1 MTSNQLTL
9 PAFPLK
15 TILLPGEASKLH
27 IFEERY
33 KELVKDCIDNN
44 ASFAI
49 PFFEN
54 GKMSEYG
61 CEVKIKNVLKE
72 YADGRKD
79 ILIECTRICKIV
91 DFTEQLSPKL
101 YGAVL
106 IEFEKNNILV
116 TDANLQDAIIHYFS
130 TVQNKIIDYD
140 TLSKLNVYNI
150 ANSLQLSPNEKLAL
164 ITSKNKQAVLL
175 NQIKFITHI
184 VNAEQQLNN
193 RFMFN

>member
-15 TILLPGEASKLH
+15 TILLPGEATKLH

-33 KELVKDCIDNN
+33 KELVKDCLENN

-49 PFFEN
+49 PFYEN
-54 GKMSEYG
+54 GKMSDYG
-61 CEVKIKNVLKE
+61 CEVKIKNVIKE
-72 YADGRKD
+72 YSDGKKD
-79 ILIECTRICKIV
+79 ILIECVSIFKIV
-91 DFTEQLSPKL
+91 EYSETLSPKL

-106 IEFEKNNILV
+106 CEFERQNTSINNS
-116 TDANLQDAIIHYFS
+116 NLQDAIIHYFS
-130 TVQNKIIDYD
+130 TVQNKMIDYD
-140 TLSKLNVYNI
+140 TLGKLSVYNI
-150 ANSLQLSPNEKLAL
+150 AASLQLSSQEKFDL
-164 ITSKNKQAVLL
+164 ISSNNKQVVLL

>member
-15 TILLPGEASKLH
+15 TILLPGEATKLH
-27 IFEERY
+27 IFEDRY
-33 KELVKDCIDNN
+33 KELVQDCLDND

-54 GKMSEYG
+54 GKMSNYG
-61 CEVKIKNVLKE
+61 CEVKIKNVVKE
-72 YADGRKD
+72 YADGKKD
-79 ILIECTRICKIV
+79 ILIECVRILTIIEYSE
-91 DFTEQLSPKL
+91 TLSPKL

-106 IEFEKNNILV
+106 IEFEKENTVITNS
-116 TDANLQDAIIHYFS
+116 NLQDAIIHYFS
-130 TVQNKIIDYD
+130 TVQNKMIDYD
-140 TLSKLNVYNI
+140 TLSKLSVYNI
-150 ANSLQLSPNEKLAL
+150 AASLQLTAQEKLELVA
-164 ITSKNKQAVLL
+164 SHNKQAVLL

-193 RFMFN
+193 KFMFN

>member
-15 TILLPGEASKLH
+15 TILLPGEATKLH

-33 KELVKDCIDNN
+33 KELVKDCLENN

-49 PFFEN
+49 PFYEN
-54 GKMSEYG
+54 GKMSNYG
-61 CEVKIKNVLKE
+61 CEVKIKNVIKD
-72 YADGRKD
+72 YADGKKD
-79 ILIECTRICKIV
+79 ILIECVSIFKIIEYSE
-91 DFTEQLSPKL
+91 TLSPKL

-106 IEFEKNNILV
+106 CEFERTNTNINNS
-116 TDANLQDAIIHYFS
+116 NLQDAIIHYFS
-130 TVQNKIIDYD
+130 TVQNKMIDYD
-140 TLSKLNVYNI
+140 TLGKLSVYNI
-150 ANSLQLSPNEKLAL
+150 AASLQLSSQEKFDL
-164 ITSKNKQAVLL
+164 IASSNKQAVLL

>member
-15 TILLPGEASKLH
+15 TILLPGEVSKLH

-33 KELVKDCIDNN
+33 KKLVTDCINNN

-54 GKMSEYG
+54 GKMSQYG
-61 CEVKIKNVLKE
+61 CEVKIKNVIKE
-72 YADGRKD
+72 YADGKKD
-79 ILIECTRICKIV
+79 ILVECVRIFKIIEYS
-91 DFTEQLSPKL
+91 EQLTPKL

-106 IEFEKNNILV
+106 IEFEKTNLQISHPE
-116 TDANLQDAIIHYFS
+116 LQDAIIHYFS
-130 TVQNKIIDYD
+130 DIQNKMMDYD
-140 TLSKLNVYNI
+140 ALSKLSVYNI
-150 ANSLQLSPNEKLAL
+150 AASLQLSPQEKLVLAR
-164 ITSKNKQAVLL
+164 SKNKQAVLL

-184 VNAEQQLNN
+184 VNAEQKLST
-193 RFMFN
+193 RFMLN

>member
-54 GKMSEYG
+54 GKMSDYG

-72 YADGRKD
+72 YPDGRKD
-79 ILIECTRICKIV
+79 ILVECTRICKIV

-140 TLSKLNVYNI
+140 TLGKLSVYNI
-150 ANSLQLSPNEKLAL
+150 ANSLQLSPNEKLTL

>member
-15 TILLPGEASKLH
+15 TILLPGEATKLH

-33 KELVKDCIDNN
+33 KELVKDCLENN

-49 PFFEN
+49 PFYEN

-61 CEVKIKNVLKE
+61 CEVKIKNVIKE
-72 YADGRKD
+72 YADGKKD
-79 ILIECTRICKIV
+79 ILIECVSIFKIIEYSE
-91 DFTEQLSPKL
+91 TLSPKL

-106 IEFEKNNILV
+106 CEFERKNTGINNS
-116 TDANLQDAIIHYFS
+116 NLQDAIIHYFS

-140 TLSKLNVYNI
+140 TLSKLSVYNI
-150 ANSLQLSPNEKLAL
+150 AASLQLSSQEKFEL
-164 ITSKNKQAVLL
+164 IASSNKQAVLL

>member
-1 MTSNQLTL
+1 MTPYQLTL

-15 TILLPGEASKLH
+15 TILLPGEATKLH

-33 KELVKDCIDNN
+33 KELVKDCLDNN

-49 PFFEN
+49 PFYEN
-54 GKMSEYG
+54 GKMSDYG
-61 CEVKIKNVLKE
+61 CEVKIKNVIKE
-72 YADGRKD
+72 YADGKKD
-79 ILIECTRICKIV
+79 ILIECVSIFKIIEYSE
-91 DFTEQLSPKL
+91 TLSPKL

-106 IEFEKNNILV
+106 CEFERLNTNINNS
-116 TDANLQDAIIHYFS
+116 NLQDAIIHYFS

-140 TLSKLNVYNI
+140 TLGKLSVYNI
-150 ANSLQLSPNEKLAL
+150 AASLQLSSQEKFDL
-164 ITSKNKQAVLL
+164 ISSSNKQAVLL

>member
-15 TILLPGEASKLH
+15 TILLPGEATKLH
-27 IFEERY
+27 VYEERY
-33 KELVKDCIDNN
+33 QELINDCLTNN

-49 PFFEN
+49 PFYEN
-54 GKMSEYG
+54 GKMSNFG

-72 YADGRKD
+72 HADGKKD
-79 ILIECTRICKIV
+79 ILIECVRILKIV
-91 DFTEQLSPKL
+91 EYSELLSPKL

-106 IEFEKNNILV
+106 IEFEKPNLQINN
-116 TDANLQDAIIHYFS
+116 ANLQDAIIHYFS
-130 TVQNKIIDYD
+130 AIQNKIIDYD
-140 TLSKLNVYNI
+140 ALSKLNVYNV
-150 ANSLQLSPNEKLAL
+150 AATLQLSGPEKYEL
-164 ITSKNKQAVLL
+164 ISSSNKQAVLL

-184 VNAEQQLNN
+184 VNAEQKLNN

>member
-15 TILLPGEASKLH
+15 TMLLPGEATKLH
-27 IFEERY
+27 IFEEKY
-33 KELVKDCIDNN
+33 KELVQDCLDNN

-54 GKMSEYG
+54 GKISNFG
-61 CEVKIKNVLKE
+61 CEVKIKSVLKE
-72 YADGRKD
+72 YSDGKKD
-79 ILIECTRICKIV
+79 VLVECTRIFKIIEY
-91 DFTEQLSPKL
+91 TELLSPKL

-106 IEFEKNNILV
+106 IEFEKQNIQLSN
-116 TDANLQDAIIHYFS
+116 ANLQDTIIHYFS
-130 TVQNKIIDYD
+130 AVQNKMIDYD
-140 TLSKLNVYNI
+140 ALSKLNVYNI
-150 ANSLQLSPNEKLAL
+150 AASLQLSVHEKFEL
-164 ITSKNKQAVLL
+164 ISSSNKQAVLL

-184 VNAEQQLNN
+184 VNAEHELNN

>member
-15 TILLPGEASKLH
+15 NMLLPGEATKLH

-33 KELVKDCIDNN
+33 KELVKDCLENN

-54 GKMSEYG
+54 GKMSDFG
-61 CEVKIKNVLKE
+61 CEVKIKNVIKD
-72 YADGRKD
+72 YADGKKD
-79 ILIECTRICKIV
+79 ILIECLPIFKIIEYSE
-91 DFTEQLSPKL
+91 TLSPKL

-106 IEFEKNNILV
+106 IEFEREPMAINNS
-116 TDANLQDAIIHYFS
+116 NLQDSIIHYFS
-130 TVQNKIIDYD
+130 TVQNKMIDYD
-140 TLSKLNVYNI
+140 TLSKLTVYNI
-150 ANSLQLSPNEKLAL
+150 AASLQLSAQEKFDL
-164 ITSKNKQAVLL
+164 ISSNNKQAVLL

>member
-54 GKMSEYG
+54 GKMSDYG

-72 YADGRKD
+72 YPDGRKD
-79 ILIECTRICKIV
+79 ILVECTRICKIV

-140 TLSKLNVYNI
+140 TLGKLSVYNI
-150 ANSLQLSPNEKLAL
+150 ANSLQLSPSEKLIL

>member
-15 TILLPGEASKLH
+15 TLLLPGEATKLH
-27 IFEERY
+27 IFEDKY
-33 KELVKDCIDNN
+33 KELIQDCLDNH

-49 PFFEN
+49 PFFQN
-54 GKMSEYG
+54 GKMSSFG

-72 YADGRKD
+72 YADGKKD
-79 ILIECTRICKIV
+79 VLIECVRIFKIIEY
-91 DFTEQLSPKL
+91 TELLSPKL

-106 IEFEKNNILV
+106 IEFEKQNTQITN
-116 TDANLQDAIIHYFS
+116 ANLQDAIIHYFS
-130 TVQNKIIDYD
+130 AVQNKMIDYD
-140 TLSKLNVYNI
+140 ALSKLSVYNI
-150 ANSLQLSPNEKLAL
+150 AASLQLSVQEKFEL
-164 ITSKNKQAVLL
+164 ISSTNKQAVLL

-184 VNAEQQLNN
+184 VNAEQELNN